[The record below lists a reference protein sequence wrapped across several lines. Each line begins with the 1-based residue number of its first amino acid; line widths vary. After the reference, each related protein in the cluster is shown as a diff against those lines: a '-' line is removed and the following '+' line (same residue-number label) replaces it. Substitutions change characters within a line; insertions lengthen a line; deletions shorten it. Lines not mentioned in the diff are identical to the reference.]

1 MKKVIKIAGVL
12 MPVLMAFSS
21 AASYA
26 QEQTVQFFA
35 HRASRFEFDE
45 NTLPAFKACYKA
57 GLRGYETDI
66 RMSKD
71 GDLVVNH
78 DETFARLT
86 GCDGKVESM
95 TSADIRKLTTY
106 QGNKVLFLEELMKFL
121 NGKDGLYVEFEMK
134 TTPSSS
140 YPEERL
146 REYCDKLYKAV
157 MPGKPAG
164 STYLF
169 TSSNKDALNMMRNL
183 HPDADLLIIFSKPV
197 NDETIAAAEAMSI
210 KRIGCNMNGTTRSA
224 VKKAK
229 EAGLYVSLWPSRSQE
244 DFMLGV
250 YLGAEFLCC
259 DRAVEVKK
267 FLDEKATWVKYK

>member
-1 MKKVIKIAGVL
+1 MKILRLIFTAL
-12 MPVLMAFSS
+12 LLSS
-21 AASYA
+21 TVGMFA

-66 RMSKD
+66 RMSQD
-71 GDLVVNH
+71 GVLVVNH

-95 TSADIRKLTTY
+95 TSSDIRKLTTY
-106 QGNKVLFLEELMKFL
+106 QGNKVLFLDELMKFL
-121 NGKDGLYVEFEMK
+121 NSKDGLYVEFEMK
-134 TTPSSS
+134 TTPASS

-146 REYCDKLYKAV
+146 KEYCDKLYKAV
-157 MPGKPAG
+157 MSNKPAN

-183 HPDADLLIIFSKPV
+183 HPDSDLLIIFNKPV
-197 NDETIAAAEAMSI
+197 SDETIATAEAMSI
-210 KRIGCNMNGTTRSA
+210 KRIGCNMNGTTRAA

-250 YLGAEFLCC
+250 YLGAEYLCC